1 MKKLRPTDSINLSN
15 VVPAFKTYL
24 SIQNLFSM
32 LSIFCDTTILDI
44 DEGDIHILLHTSEPY
59 ISKQT
64 VQIRIVR
71 RLFDFFAE
79 DFLQSDCT

>member
-1 MKKLRPTDSINLSN
+1 MRSQNLGN

-24 SIQNLFSM
+24 RIKNLFSE
-32 LSIFCDTTILDI
+32 LSIFCDNTILDI
-44 DEGDIHILLHTSEPY
+44 DEGDIHILLQTSETY

-64 VQIRIVR
+64 VRIRIVR